1 MRIKP
6 AELVS
11 HTGLI
16 RSAQQPRVAA
26 GCPACGRWLTRVWP
40 LADPR
45 AAAGCPACGRWLS
58 RVTDSENTF
67 FTAESPVGQG
77 CAPVSALRVP
87 GPGPI
92 HTARALSHARLA
104 AAEDITGPRGL
115 VPVACTASDLR
126 GGPGHLATTSFF
138 GHVPLLS
145 LPCRCPRL
153 ASGSSNCRFSP
164 CPLPPAW
171 GPARLAPEKA
181 GGRRRAQHDFLAGIP
196 PVPHTLPASR
206 VRPRQAPPPPP
217 APACA
222 VPSGTLPPLSLL
234 PCRQPVCS
242 AVVPGGRLL
251 LPGLPRPCPLSP
263 WLSFSA
269 AQPDLHPVFLQNFSL
284 SLPGGHAACCGG
296 RNEVPRPG
304 QLRQQLVSSQARR
317 PEVRGQGAGGAG
329 CSRGLVLD
337 FLPRPRAA
345 SSAPTP
351 LPPPT
356 CPHPSSH
363 RLDSTQMAL
372 LNVTCLLGV
381 ETLLPGSLVG
391 QKRRDLALAPRRLT
405 WARLS
410 RGGLGPPARPLTV
423 SLLRSPVVSHG
434 NPRPPAPSSV
444 VEWGL
449 LPAARGGLPP
459 FHGLCPDRE
468 PGSGSTYSPG
478 SGPPM
483 LTAAPL
489 AHAFSEWGSRPG
501 VPHSWGSEISASRAT
516 ALGRGGH
523 PCPRA
528 LPQ

>member
-1 MRIKP
+1 MGRAVPQCPHCESPGQDRYTRP
-6 AELVS
+6 APCPTPGWLRPRTS
-11 HTGLI
+11 WDRAGWC
-16 RSAQQPRVAA
+16 RSRARLPTCA
-26 GCPACGRWLTRVWP
+26 GAPGTWRPPPSSDTSLSCPCPAGAPGSP
-40 LADPR
+40 LAPR
-45 AAAGCPACGRWLS
+45 TAASAPTHYLRRGAL
-58 RVTDSENTF
+58 
-67 FTAESPVGQG
+67 
-77 CAPVSALRVP
+77 PVSPPRRLGAEGGRSTISWLASPPCRTRCPPPVCVP
-87 GPGPI
+87 G
-92 HTARALSHARLA
+92 RLP
-104 AAEDITGPRGL
+104 T
-115 VPVACTASDLR
+115 
-126 GGPGHLATTSFF
+126 
-138 GHVPLLS
+138 
-145 LPCRCPRL
+145 
-153 ASGSSNCRFSP
+153 
-164 CPLPPAW
+164 
-171 GPARLAPEKA
+171 
-181 GGRRRAQHDFLAGIP
+181 
-196 PVPHTLPASR
+196 
-206 VRPRQAPPPPP
+206 PP

-234 PCRQPVCS
+234 TCRQPLCR
-242 AVVPGGRLL
+242 AAVPGGRPL

-304 QLRQQLVSSQARR
+304 QLWQQLVSSQARR

-351 LPPPT
+351 LPPPA

-381 ETLLPGSLVG
+381 DTLLPGSFVG

-423 SLLRSPVVSHG
+423 PLLRSPVVSHG

-444 VEWGL
+444 VEWGP

-468 PGSGSTYSPG
+468 PGSGSTYSPR

-523 PCPRA
+523 PCQRA